1 VNELG
6 FDIGER
12 AIKLDDAVAVK
23 IIQAIKKKR
32 KADNKRSIFED
43 EAKEEIIVDS
53 IAGDIKKIQLPDK
66 ITVKHLAELLEKRV
80 PDVIAILMQ
89 NGIMATINET
99 LDYDTVAIIVE
110 DMGYT
115 PELSLENAG
124 IDNTDD
130 RAAQIEE
137 ALGKEAEADMVERPP
152 VVVIMGHV
160 DHGKTTLLDAI
171 RKTNVTEGEA
181 GGITQHIGAYQIER
195 NGKQITFIDT
205 PGHEAFTTMRSRGA
219 RVADIAILVVAAD
232 DGIKPQTIESIHILQ
247 EAKIPFAVAINKID
261 KPGADLNRVK
271 KELSEVNLA
280 TEDYGGKTVA
290 VGVSAKAGTNLDEL
304 LDAVLLLAE
313 VETNGMKANP
323 AGDVVGT
330 IIESHVDKHTG
341 PIATVL
347 VQNGSLHRGD
357 LVRVGNIPGRIRSL
371 KDWQGL
377 EMKVVG
383 PSTPAQVLGLKNAP
397 VVGDILRSVK
407 DKKEMKD
414 GVKSYDSFGFLKGRV
429 KQDEDGKKKL
439 TIIIRAD
446 KLGSLEAIVESL
458 QAIQHKEVGIDFI
471 QKGLGS
477 ITENDIHLA
486 SASGALVMGF
496 HVGITNGALKFAKD
510 EDISVHLH
518 DIIYELID
526 LAKEELTK
534 LLSAA
539 KSFNKIGSLKILAVF
554 RREQTYTVAG
564 GRVQDGVMRLEAP
577 VKILRAGKNIGEGII
592 SELQQDKKKTREV
605 KNATECGMKIQ
616 TEVEIQED
624 DIIEVYEIV
633 ETQRGLSD

>member
-1 VNELG
+1 
-6 FDIGER
+6 
-12 AIKLDDAVAVK
+12 
-23 IIQAIKKKR
+23 
-32 KADNKRSIFED
+32 
-43 EAKEEIIVDS
+43 
-53 IAGDIKKIQLPDK
+53 
-66 ITVKHLAELLEKRV
+66 
-80 PDVIAILMQ
+80 
-89 NGIMATINET
+89 
-99 LDYDTVAIIVE
+99 
-110 DMGYT
+110 
-115 PELSLENAG
+115 
-124 IDNTDD
+124 
-130 RAAQIEE
+130 
-137 ALGKEAEADMVERPP
+137 
-152 VVVIMGHV
+152 
-160 DHGKTTLLDAI
+160 
-171 RKTNVTEGEA
+171 
-181 GGITQHIGAYQIER
+181 
-195 NGKQITFIDT
+195 
-205 PGHEAFTTMRSRGA
+205 
-219 RVADIAILVVAAD
+219 
-232 DGIKPQTIESIHILQ
+232 
-247 EAKIPFAVAINKID
+247 
-261 KPGADLNRVK
+261 
-271 KELSEVNLA
+271 
-280 TEDYGGKTVA
+280 
-290 VGVSAKAGTNLDEL
+290 
-304 LDAVLLLAE
+304 
-313 VETNGMKANP
+313 
-323 AGDVVGT
+323 
-330 IIESHVDKHTG
+330 
-341 PIATVL
+341 
-347 VQNGSLHRGD
+347 
-357 LVRVGNIPGRIRSL
+357 
-371 KDWQGL
+371 
-377 EMKVVG
+377 MKVVG